1 MRRSAAV
8 VAGFWLSVLAPMAA
22 AQDTPPPAPVR
33 EIHVTGAREISS
45 QAIQD
50 ALRVRI
56 GEPLI
61 DTTEHLGE
69 IVSRHYRDEGYTFAR
84 VKTGFDAASGVLSFD
99 IDEGMIDGVVF
110 QGVDEK
116 LARLF
121 EKDFALRAGDVFNR
135 RRARQALDVLLR
147 PTRGSVT
154 AGNTYPQQ
162 FTSSDEVSRRRGTF
176 EIIDR
181 NGERILLV
189 GLREP
194 PGRFKLV
201 PDPGEREDWFSSV
214 DGFVPSL
221 GMGIAVFD
229 HQRFNHTFI
238 AGHLSYKTG
247 AERIGYSM
255 GFERPLFGRT
265 RLYVGGEV
273 HDLTASDDR
282 WQASSLEASLAALGP
297 GSSLI
302 Y

>member
-147 PTRGSVT
+147 PTRGSVVPGRIFERPPG
-154 AGNTYPQQ
+154 AGV
-162 FTSSDEVSRRRGTF
+162 FSDSRDLEHSERRGPFDLVTR
-176 EIIDR
+176 DGQR
-181 NGERILLV
+181 VLLV

-194 PGRFKLV
+194 PGRFRLV
-201 PDPGEREDWFSSV
+201 PDFGDREDWFTSV

-221 GMGIAVFD
+221 GFGAAVFD
-229 HQRFNHTFI
+229 HRDFNHSYV
-238 AGHLSYKTG
+238 AGHLSYKAAAG
-247 AERIGYSM
+247 RAGY
-255 GFERPLFGRT
+255 
-265 RLYVGGEV
+265 
-273 HDLTASDDR
+273 A
-282 WQASSLEASLAALGP
+282 
-297 GSSLI
+297 
-302 Y
+302 